1 MPKLATM
8 GVATDSRL
16 SRLFYLGPFITMMD
30 RYCIA
35 PMLIPIALSLRVPLS
50 AAAGVATWY
59 YLAYGLMPPV
69 YGVLSDRFGR
79 VRIIRGALAGVAV
92 SDTLAALAPNLTAL
106 LVARAA
112 TGAIACGVLP
122 LSLVYLGDRFPFA
135 VRQQA
140 IADLL
145 VWVALGT
152 TAGTVGA
159 GLITHVATWR
169 LVFLVPAALAGT
181 LALLLRDLPETLAGP
196 ATAKPLAQVR
206 EVFTRPWALLLFGL
220 ALFEGAVMFGFVTY
234 LAPALEARG
243 QSAAVAGLV
252 VGAYGLAVLLGTRAF
267 RGVARLVAPPLI
279 LALGACLMMGGL
291 LLAARAQV
299 AASILV
305 ASLLVGGAYA
315 FMHSTM
321 QTWATD
327 IVPEARGTAASLFV
341 MFVFIGA
348 SIATSSMAGLAG
360 SHRFTSLFLIGAA
373 VTTPLLLVG
382 TIARWRYRGSEPAAP
397 AVSA

>member
-1 MPKLATM
+1 MPKLAAM

-35 PMLIPIALSLRVPLS
+35 PMLIPIALSLRVPFS

-169 LVFLVPAALAGT
+169 LVFLVPAALAAT
-181 LALLLRDLPETLAGP
+181 LALLLRDLPESLAGP
-196 ATAKPLAQVR
+196 ATAEPLAQVR

-220 ALFEGAVMFGFVTY
+220 ALFAGAVMFGFVTY

-327 IVPEARGTAASLFV
+327 IVPEARGTAATLFV

>member
-1 MPKLATM
+1 MAA
-8 GVATDSRL
+8 GTDFRL
-16 SRLFYLGPFITMMD
+16 SRLFYLGPFTTMMD

-35 PMLIPIALSLRVPLS
+35 PMLIPIAVSFGVPLGT
-50 AAAGVATWY
+50 AAGVATWY

-69 YGVLSDRFGR
+69 YGLLSDRLGR
-79 VRIIRGALAGVAV
+79 VRIIRGALEGVAV
-92 SDTLAALAPNLTAL
+92 TDTLAALAPNLTTL
-106 LVARAA
+106 LIARAA

-122 LSLVYLGDRFPFA
+122 LSLVYLGDRFAFA
-135 VRQQA
+135 IRQQA

-169 LVFLVPAALAGT
+169 LVFLVPALLSAA
-181 LALLLRDLPETLAGP
+181 LALLLSDLPESLSGA
-196 ATAKPLAQVR
+196 ATVEPLAQVR
-206 EVFTRPWALLLFGL
+206 DVFSHPWALLLFGL
-220 ALFEGAVMFGFVTY
+220 ALFEGAVMFGFLTY

-252 VGAYGLAVLLGTRAF
+252 VGAYGLAVLIGTRSF
-267 RGVARLVAPPLI
+267 RIVSRLLAPPLI
-279 LALGACLMMGGL
+279 LALGACMMIGGM
-291 LLAARAQV
+291 LLASAVQIAS
-299 AASILV
+299 SILV
-305 ASLLVGGAYA
+305 ASLLAGGAYA

-327 IVPEARGTAASLFV
+327 VVPEARGTAAALFV

-360 SHRFTSLFLIGAA
+360 AHRFDSLFLVGAA

-382 TIARWRYRGSEPAAP
+382 TIARWRYPGSQSPAP

>member
-1 MPKLATM
+1 MAAAT
-8 GVATDSRL
+8 GIRL
-16 SRLFYLGPFITMMD
+16 SRFFYLGPFCTMMD

-35 PMLIPIALSLRVPLS
+35 PMLIPIAVSLGVSLR

-59 YLAYGLMPPV
+59 YLAYGLMPPA
-69 YGVLSDRFGR
+69 YGLLSDRWGR

-92 SDTLAALAPNLTAL
+92 SDTLAALAPSLGTL
-106 LVARAA
+106 MIARAL

-122 LSLVYLGDRFPFA
+122 LSLVYLGDRVPFRH
-135 VRQQA
+135 RQQS

-169 LVFLVPAALAGT
+169 LVFLVPAFLGAA
-181 LALLLRDLPETLAGP
+181 LALLLRDLPESLPGA
-196 ATAKPLAQVR
+196 ATADPLAQVR
-206 EVFTRPWALLLFGL
+206 DVFAHPWALLLFTL

-234 LAPALEARG
+234 LAPALEASG

-252 VGAYGLAVLLGTRAF
+252 VGAYGLAVLAGTRSF
-267 RGVARLVAPPLI
+267 RRVARLLPPPLI
-279 LALGACLMMGGL
+279 LAFGACLMIAGM
-291 LLAARAQV
+291 LLAAVVQV
-299 AASILV
+299 AATILV
-305 ASLLVGGAYA
+305 ASLFAGGAYA

-327 IVPEARGTAASLFV
+327 VVPEARGTAAALFV

-348 SIATSSMAGLAG
+348 SIATSGMAGLAG
-360 SHRFTSLFLIGAA
+360 AHRFTAVFTLGAA
-373 VTTPLLLVG
+373 ATTPILVLG
-382 TIARWRYRGSEPAAP
+382 SIARWRYPVSREPAP

>member
-1 MPKLATM
+1 
-8 GVATDSRL
+8 
-16 SRLFYLGPFITMMD
+16 
-30 RYCIA
+30 
-35 PMLIPIALSLRVPLS
+35 
-50 AAAGVATWY
+50 
-59 YLAYGLMPPV
+59 
-69 YGVLSDRFGR
+69 
-79 VRIIRGALAGVAV
+79 
-92 SDTLAALAPNLTAL
+92 
-106 LVARAA
+106 
-112 TGAIACGVLP
+112 
-122 LSLVYLGDRFPFA
+122 
-135 VRQQA
+135 
-140 IADLL
+140 
-145 VWVALGT
+145 
-152 TAGTVGA
+152 
-159 GLITHVATWR
+159 
-169 LVFLVPAALAGT
+169 
-181 LALLLRDLPETLAGP
+181 
-196 ATAKPLAQVR
+196 
-206 EVFTRPWALLLFGL
+206 
-220 ALFEGAVMFGFVTY
+220 MFGFVTY

-327 IVPEARGTAASLFV
+327 IVPEARGTAATLFV